1 MPRYLI
7 AIEICPP
14 CILTGTG
21 LYAGY
26 KRRNARLDALEASPP
41 DYLARSSVAL
51 ANQDFEDVESE
62 EILQELYDHLS
73 LKNALFERV
82 IRARKLHHSRFFSLN
97 LDYGH
102 QHYLDTLSNRKFIV
116 VRALE
121 RLERRTA
128 EVLYKKHKWFS
139 WVRQVQDLEETQ
151 RESEKKRVKKEAAL
165 FKRHVKDRQLRMRDL
180 RAREDAKRQ
189 ETYLEQAWQE
199 RMSEEEENAHWDPI
213 EDVIEDERGNYI
225 DLIKHILL
233 MTEDT
238 SGDQATKVLEP
249 APNGEAEAGPP
260 IEANAPKPSKRSK
273 KSKQKALSSGSDR
286 PLPDK
291 AAHDTA
297 SQVRRRLKEGVKLSY
312 TSGMHV
318 AGTIDNPVE
327 LKDKTAPF
335 PDEEINELL
344 QDMAEVKHLLF
355 CRLLLAHATVL
366 PAAIKANSVEE
377 FLNNKEV
384 TDTDLRDPAI
394 KMDNPG
400 LQEIRDACADL
411 GRGEEE
417 DDEGD
422 GAEEDP
428 DIDKMSAKMKKI
440 RLSEDME
447 RFRQKKFWPSRK
459 VPESWAPEREKQ
471 AQHHKMLQQ
480 RFEDQSNPED
490 KGKTWIDFGDV
501 DDEGKFKSKKM
512 RVKICGRYI
521 YNYPSEKAISRGGW
535 LQFCLIAKDSNL
547 HDAIKLC
554 RHWDEFFDLNILANF
569 QYFPAANWLRWKG
582 DRLRQQL
589 LQLVRSIQ
597 SFPIP
602 RFIQTQYLNHVSL
615 SRFEHFLSV
624 SFLLLSNDP
633 AFLRN

>member
-1 MPRYLI
+1 M
-7 AIEICPP
+7 
-14 CILTGTG
+14 
-21 LYAGY
+21 
-26 KRRNARLDALEASPP
+26 DASPP
-41 DYLARSSVAL
+41 AYLAKNSIAL
-51 ANQDFEDVESE
+51 ANQNFEDVETE

-73 LKNALFERV
+73 LKNALLDRV

-121 RLERRTA
+121 RLERRTV
-128 EVLYKKHKWFS
+128 EVLYKKQKWFS

-165 FKRHVKDRQLRMRDL
+165 FKRHVKDRQLRVRDL
-180 RAREDAKRQ
+180 RAREDAKRS
-189 ETYLEQAWQE
+189 EAFLEEAYKE
-199 RMSEEEENAHWDPI
+199 RLSEEEEDAHWDPI
-213 EDVIEDERGNYI
+213 EDVIDDERGNYI
-225 DLIKHILL
+225 ELIKHILL

-238 SGDQATKVLEP
+238 SGDQGTNALEP
-249 APNGEAEAGPP
+249 APNGDAAEGLS
-260 IEANAPKPSKRSK
+260 IESNTPKSSKKSK
-273 KSKQKALSSGSDR
+273 KSKQKALTNGSDR

-291 AAHDTA
+291 TAHDTA

-312 TSGMHV
+312 TSGMHAV
-318 AGTIDNPVE
+318 GTIDNPIE

-335 PDEEINELL
+335 PDEVIDGLL

-366 PAAIKANSVEE
+366 PTAIKANSVEE
-377 FLNNKEV
+377 FLKSKEV
-384 TDTDLRDPAI
+384 TDTDLRDLAI
-394 KMDNPG
+394 EMDSPG

-411 GRGEEE
+411 GRGDEE
-417 DDEGD
+417 DDDEG
-422 GAEEDP
+422 GRAEEDAE
-428 DIDKMSAKMKKI
+428 IDQVTAKMDKV
-440 RLSEDME
+440 RLTKDME
-447 RFRQKKFWPSRK
+447 RFRQKKMWPSRK
-459 VPESWAPEREKQ
+459 LPESWAPEREKQ
-471 AQHHKMLQQ
+471 AQHHKMLQE

-547 HDAIKLC
+547 HEAIKLC
-554 RHWDEFFDLNILANF
+554 RHWDEFFDLNVLANF

-589 LQLVRSIQ
+589 LQLVS
-597 SFPIP
+597 SLDS
-602 RFIQTQYLNHVSL
+602 LNCT
-615 SRFEHFLSV
+615 ELSV
-624 SFLLLSNDP
+624 ITPQPRMPLPPLLTRYSLHSSSCFHLTS
-633 AFLRN
+633 ATKL

>member
-1 MPRYLI
+1 M
-7 AIEICPP
+7 
-14 CILTGTG
+14 
-21 LYAGY
+21 
-26 KRRNARLDALEASPP
+26 
-41 DYLARSSVAL
+41 
-51 ANQDFEDVESE
+51 F
-62 EILQELYDHLS
+62 

-82 IRARKLHHSRFFSLN
+82 IRARKLHHSRFFSLS

-180 RAREDAKRQ
+180 RAKEDAKKSEAFLDEAYR
-189 ETYLEQAWQE
+189 E
-199 RMSEEEENAHWDPI
+199 RMSDEEEDAHWDPI

-238 SGDQATKVLEP
+238 SGNQETKVLES
-249 APNGEAEAGPP
+249 APNGDVEAGPSA
-260 IEANAPKPSKRSK
+260 ESNAAKFSKKSK
-273 KSKQKALSSGSDR
+273 KSKQKALTNGSDR

-291 AAHDTA
+291 TAHDTA
-297 SQVRRRLKEGVKLSY
+297 SQVRRRLREGVKLSY
-312 TSGMHV
+312 SSGMHV
-318 AGTIDNPVE
+318 AGTVDNPVE
-327 LKDKTAPF
+327 LKNKTAPF
-335 PDEEINELL
+335 PDEEIDELL
-344 QDMAEVKHLLF
+344 QDMAEIKHLLF
-355 CRLLLAHATVL
+355 CRLLLAHATIL
-366 PAAIKANSVEE
+366 PAAVKASSVEE
-377 FLNNKEV
+377 FLNNQEV
-384 TDTDLRDPAI
+384 TDTDLRDLAI
-394 KMDNPG
+394 KLDNPG

-417 DDEGD
+417 DDDESGTAD
-422 GAEEDP
+422 EDP
-428 DIDKMSAKMKKI
+428 DIEEVAAKLRKT
-440 RLSEDME
+440 RFSQDME
-447 RFRQKKFWPSRK
+447 RFRQKKLRPNRK
-459 VPESWAPEREKQ
+459 LPESWAPEREKQ

-490 KGKTWIDFGDV
+490 KGKTWIDFGEV
-501 DDEGKFKSKKM
+501 DDDGKFRSKKM

-554 RHWDEFFDLNILANF
+554 RHWDEFYDLNVLANF

-589 LQLVRSIQ
+589 LQLVRPFCF
-597 SFPIP
+597 FPMP
-602 RFIQTQYLNHVSL
+602 RRPQGPSHNCISHLDNTALFVYFY
-615 SRFEHFLSV
+615 RPYAGFFEHI
-624 SFLLLSNDP
+624 
-633 AFLRN
+633 

>member
-1 MPRYLI
+1 M
-7 AIEICPP
+7 
-14 CILTGTG
+14 
-21 LYAGY
+21 
-26 KRRNARLDALEASPP
+26 DASPP
-41 DYLARSSVAL
+41 EHLAKSSIAL
-51 ANQDFEDVESE
+51 ANQNFEDIESE
-62 EILQELYDHLS
+62 EVLQELYGHLF

-116 VRALE
+116 MRALE

-128 EVLYKKHKWFS
+128 EVLYKKNKWFS

-165 FKRHVKDRQLRMRDL
+165 FKRHFKDRQLRMRDL
-180 RAREDAKRQ
+180 RAREDAKRS
-189 ETYLEQAWQE
+189 EAFLEEAYKE
-199 RMSEEEENAHWDPI
+199 RMSEEEEDAHWDPI

-238 SGDQATKVLEP
+238 SGDQETKALES
-249 APNGEAEAGPP
+249 ALNGDAEARPSV
-260 IEANAPKPSKRSK
+260 ESNAPKSSKKAK
-273 KSKQKALSSGSDR
+273 KSKQRVLINGSDR

-297 SQVRRRLKEGVKLSY
+297 SQIRRRLKEGVKLSY
-312 TSGMHV
+312 TSEMHV
-318 AGTIDNPVE
+318 AGTIDNPIE

-335 PDEEINELL
+335 PDEEIDELL

-366 PAAIKANSVEE
+366 PAAIKANSVDD

-384 TDTDLRDPAI
+384 TDTDLRDLAI
-394 KMDNPG
+394 KTDNPG

-417 DDEGD
+417 EGDEGT
-422 GAEEDP
+422 GAGEDP
-428 DIDKMSAKMKKI
+428 DIDEAVAKIEKS

-447 RFRQKKFWPSRK
+447 RFRQKNIWPSRK
-459 VPESWAPEREKQ
+459 LPESWVPKREKQ
-471 AQHHKMLQQ
+471 AQHHQMLQQ

-554 RHWDEFFDLNILANF
+554 RHWDEFFDLNVLANF

-589 LQLVRSIQ
+589 LQLVR
-597 SFPIP
+597 
-602 RFIQTQYLNHVSL
+602 
-615 SRFEHFLSV
+615 FLD
-624 SFLLLSNDP
+624 LLD
-633 AFLRN
+633 

>member
-1 MPRYLI
+1 M
-7 AIEICPP
+7 
-14 CILTGTG
+14 
-21 LYAGY
+21 
-26 KRRNARLDALEASPP
+26 DASPP
-41 DYLARSSVAL
+41 AYLAESSTAL
-51 ANQDFEDVESE
+51 ANQKFEDVESE
-62 EILQELYDHLS
+62 EILQELYDHLL

-165 FKRHVKDRQLRMRDL
+165 FKRHVKERQLRMRDL
-180 RAREDAKRQ
+180 RAKEDAKRS
-189 ETYLEQAWQE
+189 EAFLDNAYRE
-199 RMSEEEENAHWDPI
+199 RMSEEEEDAHWDPI

-238 SGDQATKVLEP
+238 SGEQETKVTES
-249 APNGEAEAGPP
+249 APNGDVEARPS
-260 IEANAPKPSKRSK
+260 IELNATKSSKKSK
-273 KSKQKALSSGSDR
+273 KSKQKALTNGLDR

-297 SQVRRRLKEGVKLSY
+297 SQVRRRLREGVKLSY
-312 TSGMHV
+312 SSGMHV
-318 AGTIDNPVE
+318 AGTIDNPIE

-335 PDEEINELL
+335 PDEEVDELL
-344 QDMAEVKHLLF
+344 RDMAEIKHLLF
-355 CRLLLAHATVL
+355 CRLLLAHATIL
-366 PAAIKANSVEE
+366 PAAVKANSIEE
-377 FLNNKEV
+377 FLDNKEV
-384 TDTDLRDPAI
+384 TDTDLRDLAV

-411 GRGEEE
+411 GRGEEN
-417 DDEGD
+417 DDESD

-428 DIDKMSAKMKKI
+428 EIEKVAAKVRKT

-447 RFRQKKFWPSRK
+447 RFRQKKMRPNRK
-459 VPESWAPEREKQ
+459 LPDSWAPEREKQ
-471 AQHHKMLQQ
+471 AQHHKMLQE
-480 RFEDQSNPED
+480 RFEDDSNPED
-490 KGKTWIDFGDV
+490 KGKTWIDFGEI
-501 DDEGKFKSKKM
+501 DDDGKFKSKKM

-554 RHWDEFFDLNILANF
+554 RHWDEFFDLSVLANF

-589 LQLVRSIQ
+589 LQLVRPFKI
-597 SFPIP
+597 
-602 RFIQTQYLNHVSL
+602 SL
-615 SRFEHFLSV
+615 Y
-624 SFLLLSNDP
+624 
-633 AFLRN
+633 A

>member
-1 MPRYLI
+1 M
-7 AIEICPP
+7 
-14 CILTGTG
+14 
-21 LYAGY
+21 
-26 KRRNARLDALEASPP
+26 DASPP
-41 DYLARSSVAL
+41 EYLAKSSIAL
-51 ANQDFEDVESE
+51 ANQKFEDVESE
-62 EILQELYDHLS
+62 DILQELYDHLF

-151 RESEKKRVKKEAAL
+151 RESEKKTVKKEAAL
-165 FKRHVKDRQLRMRDL
+165 FKRHIKDRQLRMRDL
-180 RAREDAKRQ
+180 RAREDAKRS
-189 ETYLEQAWQE
+189 EAFLEEAYRE
-199 RMSEEEENAHWDPI
+199 RMSEEEEDAHWDPI
-213 EDVIEDERGNYI
+213 EDVIDDERGNYI

-238 SGDQATKVLEP
+238 SGDHETKTLEPVPNGDADAGPSIEASATKS
-249 APNGEAEAGPP
+249 
-260 IEANAPKPSKRSK
+260 SKKAKKS
-273 KSKQKALSSGSDR
+273 KSKQKALTNGSDR

-291 AAHDTA
+291 TAHDTA
-297 SQVRRRLKEGVKLSY
+297 SQVRRRLREGVKLSY
-312 TSGMHV
+312 ASGMHV

-327 LKDKTAPF
+327 LKDKTAPL
-335 PDEEINELL
+335 PDEGIDELL
-344 QDMAEVKHLLF
+344 RDMAEIKHLLF

-366 PAAIKANSVEE
+366 PAAVKANSLEE

-384 TDTDLRDPAI
+384 TDTDLRDLAI

-417 DDEGD
+417 DDDEVGD
-422 GAEEDP
+422 TDEDP
-428 DIDKMSAKMKKI
+428 DIDKVATKMKKT
-440 RLSEDME
+440 RLSEEME
-447 RFRQKKFWPSRK
+447 RFRQKKMRPNRK
-459 VPESWAPEREKQ
+459 VPESWAPERERQ

-501 DDEGKFKSKKM
+501 DDDGKFKSKKM
-512 RVKICGRYI
+512 RVKVCGRYI

-589 LQLVRSIQ
+589 LQLVRSLHP
-597 SFPIP
+597 FPMPLITKT
-602 RFIQTQYLNHVSL
+602 F
-615 SRFEHFLSV
+615 
-624 SFLLLSNDP
+624 P
-633 AFLRN
+633 AFT

>member
-1 MPRYLI
+1 M
-7 AIEICPP
+7 
-14 CILTGTG
+14 
-21 LYAGY
+21 
-26 KRRNARLDALEASPP
+26 EASPP
-41 DYLARSSVAL
+41 VYLAKSSIAL
-51 ANQDFEDVESE
+51 ANQNFENVDSE
-62 EILQELYDHLS
+62 DILHELYDHLS

-82 IRARKLHHSRFFSLN
+82 IRARKLHHSRFFSLS

-102 QHYLDTLSNRKFIV
+102 QHYLDTLSNRKFIT

-128 EVLYKKHKWFS
+128 ELLYKKQKWFS

-165 FKRHVKDRQLRMRDL
+165 FKRHVNDVQLRMRDL
-180 RAREDAKRQ
+180 RAREDAKRS
-189 ETYLEQAWQE
+189 EAFLEEAYQKS
-199 RMSEEEENAHWDPI
+199 MSEEEEDAHWDPI

-233 MTEDT
+233 MTDNT
-238 SGDQATKVLEP
+238 SGDLECT
-249 APNGEAEAGPP
+249 ADGDVELGPSTEL
-260 IEANAPKPSKRSK
+260 IAPKPSKKGRK
-273 KSKQKALSSGSDR
+273 RKQKALTSGSDR

-291 AAHDTA
+291 ATHDTA

-312 TSGMHV
+312 GSGMHV

-335 PDEEINELL
+335 PDEEIDELL

-366 PAAIKANSVEE
+366 PAAVKANSVEE

-384 TDTDLRDPAI
+384 TDTDLRDLAI
-394 KMDNPG
+394 KVDNPG

-417 DDEGD
+417 DDEEAG
-422 GAEEDP
+422 GEEEDS
-428 DIDKMSAKMKKI
+428 DADKAVAKMSKT
-440 RLSEDME
+440 RLFEEAE
-447 RFRQKKFWPSRK
+447 RFRRKKLRSNRK
-459 VPESWAPEREKQ
+459 LPESWAPEREKQ
-471 AQHHKMLQQ
+471 AQHHRMLQQ

-490 KGKTWIDFGDV
+490 KGKTWIDFGEV

-521 YNYPSEKAISRGGW
+521 YNYPSEKAVSRGGW

-589 LQLVRSIQ
+589 LQLVRSSTLFLLRHLLAPSPFSKLKFAVPESQIHFAP
-597 SFPIP
+597 SPDCS
-602 RFIQTQYLNHVSL
+602 YLFL
-615 SRFEHFLSV
+615 LPTRWCSRFPQMVNAEY
-624 SFLLLSNDP
+624 LLL
-633 AFLRN
+633 

>member
-1 MPRYLI
+1 M
-7 AIEICPP
+7 
-14 CILTGTG
+14 
-21 LYAGY
+21 
-26 KRRNARLDALEASPP
+26 DVSPP
-41 DYLARSSVAL
+41 AYLAGSSTAL
-51 ANQDFEDVESE
+51 ANQKFEDVESE
-62 EILQELYDHLS
+62 EILQELYDHFL

-116 VRALE
+116 VRVLE

-165 FKRHVKDRQLRMRDL
+165 FKRHVKDRELRMRDL
-180 RAREDAKRQ
+180 RAKEDAKKSEAFLDEAYRD
-189 ETYLEQAWQE
+189 
-199 RMSEEEENAHWDPI
+199 RMSEEEEDAHWDPI

-238 SGDQATKVLEP
+238 SGDQETKVIESGPNGDVEARPSIESNATKS
-249 APNGEAEAGPP
+249 
-260 IEANAPKPSKRSK
+260 SKKSK
-273 KSKQKALSSGSDR
+273 KSKQKALTNGSDR

-297 SQVRRRLKEGVKLSY
+297 SQVRRRLREGVKLSY
-312 TSGMHV
+312 SSGMHV
-318 AGTIDNPVE
+318 AGTIDNPLE

-335 PDEEINELL
+335 PDEEIDELL
-344 QDMAEVKHLLF
+344 QDMAEIKHLLF
-355 CRLLLAHATVL
+355 CRLLLAHATIL

-384 TDTDLRDPAI
+384 TDTDLRDLAI
-394 KMDNPG
+394 TMDNPG

-411 GRGEEE
+411 GREGD
-417 DDEGD
+417 DDESD

-428 DIDKMSAKMKKI
+428 EIEEVAAKGRKT
-440 RLSEDME
+440 RLSDDME
-447 RFRQKKFWPSRK
+447 LFRQKKMRPNRK
-459 VPESWAPEREKQ
+459 LPESWAPEREKQ
-471 AQHHKMLQQ
+471 AQHHKMLQE
-480 RFEDQSNPED
+480 RFEDDSNPED
-490 KGKTWIDFGDV
+490 KGKTWIDFGEV
-501 DDEGKFKSKKM
+501 DDDGKFKSKKM
-512 RVKICGRYI
+512 RVKVCGRYI

-554 RHWDEFFDLNILANF
+554 RHWDEFFDLNVLANF
-569 QYFPAANWLRWKG
+569 QYFPAANWVRWKG

-589 LQLVRSIQ
+589 LQLVRPFNVPPHS
-597 SFPIP
+597 
-602 RFIQTQYLNHVSL
+602 
-615 SRFEHFLSV
+615 
-624 SFLLLSNDP
+624 
-633 AFLRN
+633 

>member
-1 MPRYLI
+1 M
-7 AIEICPP
+7 
-14 CILTGTG
+14 
-21 LYAGY
+21 
-26 KRRNARLDALEASPP
+26 
-41 DYLARSSVAL
+41 
-51 ANQDFEDVESE
+51 
-62 EILQELYDHLS
+62 
-73 LKNALFERV
+73 
-82 IRARKLHHSRFFSLN
+82 
-97 LDYGH
+97 
-102 QHYLDTLSNRKFIV
+102 
-116 VRALE
+116 RALE

-128 EVLYKKHKWFS
+128 EVLYKKQKWFS

-165 FKRHVKDRQLRMRDL
+165 FKRHVKDMQLRMRDL
-180 RAREDAKRQ
+180 RARDDAKRS
-189 ETYLEQAWQE
+189 EAFLEGAYKE
-199 RMSEEEENAHWDPI
+199 RMTEEEEDAHWDPI

-238 SGDQATKVLEP
+238 SGDQETEASEP
-249 APNGEAEAGPP
+249 APNGDADARPSLES
-260 IEANAPKPSKRSK
+260 NTPKPSKKAK
-273 KSKQKALSSGSDR
+273 KSKQKALKNGSDQ
-286 PLPDK
+286 PLPEK

-312 TSGMHV
+312 SSGMHV
-318 AGTIDNPVE
+318 AGTVDNPVE

-335 PDEEINELL
+335 PDEEIDGLL

-366 PAAIKANSVEE
+366 PAAVKASSVEE
-377 FLNNKEV
+377 FLNSKEV
-384 TDTDLRDPAI
+384 TDTDLRDLAI
-394 KMDNPG
+394 KMDSPG

-417 DDEGD
+417 EDDQRD
-422 GAEEDP
+422 GAEEEP
-428 DIDKMSAKMKKI
+428 DIDNVVAKVKKTQ
-440 RLSEDME
+440 LSEDME
-447 RFRQKKFWPSRK
+447 RFRQKRIRPNRK
-459 VPESWAPEREKQ
+459 VPESWVPEREKQ

-480 RFEDQSNPED
+480 RFENQANPED
-490 KGKTWIDFGDV
+490 KGKTWIDFGEV

-535 LQFCLIAKDSNL
+535 LQFCLIAKDSDL

-589 LQLVRSIQ
+589 LQLVGSLQSSPSPRNHSTLVHQSTSPFSPSYNRFYLLSSSCPFMLALPPKISKQRSCTLTNA
-597 SFPIP
+597 SFAGVYTVFPI
-602 RFIQTQYLNHVSL
+602 RES
-615 SRFEHFLSV
+615 
-624 SFLLLSNDP
+624 
-633 AFLRN
+633 

>member
-1 MPRYLI
+1 M
-7 AIEICPP
+7 
-14 CILTGTG
+14 
-21 LYAGY
+21 
-26 KRRNARLDALEASPP
+26 
-41 DYLARSSVAL
+41 
-51 ANQDFEDVESE
+51 
-62 EILQELYDHLS
+62 
-73 LKNALFERV
+73 

-116 VRALE
+116 LRALE

-128 EVLYKKHKWFS
+128 EVLYKRNKWFS
-139 WVRQVQDLEETQ
+139 WVRQVQDIEETQ
-151 RESEKKRVKKEAAL
+151 RESEKKRIKKEAAL
-165 FKRHVKDRQLRMRDL
+165 FRRHAKNRQLRMRDL
-180 RAREDAKRQ
+180 RAREDAKRS
-189 ETYLEQAWQE
+189 EAFLEEAYKE

-213 EDVIEDERGNYI
+213 EDVIEDERGNYVN
-225 DLIKHILL
+225 LIKHILL

-238 SGDQATKVLEP
+238 SGSQETNGPNPASVGNAKAEP
-249 APNGEAEAGPP
+249 STES
-260 IEANAPKPSKRSK
+260 NAPKAPKKAK
-273 KSKQKALSSGSDR
+273 KSKNKAVTNGSDQ
-286 PLPDK
+286 LVLDK

-327 LKDKTAPF
+327 LRDRTATF
-335 PDEEINELL
+335 PDEEIDELL

-366 PAAIKANSVEE
+366 PAAVEANDVES
-377 FLNNKEV
+377 FLDNKDV
-384 TDTDLRDPAI
+384 TDTDLRDLAI

-417 DDEGD
+417 EDDEDEGGSPKED
-422 GAEEDP
+422 SEVDKLAAEMRRTRVFEEM
-428 DIDKMSAKMKKI
+428 KRLRRKKI
-440 RLSEDME
+440 QQNKQL
-447 RFRQKKFWPSRK
+447 
-459 VPESWAPEREKQ
+459 PETWAPEREKQ
-471 AQHHKMLQQ
+471 THHHKMLQQ

-490 KGKTWIDFGDV
+490 KGKTWIDFGKL
-501 DDEGKFKSKKM
+501 DDEGKFKSKKL

-535 LQFCLIAKDSNL
+535 LHFCLIAKDSDL

-589 LQLVRSIQ
+589 LQLVGSFQSFAMPKCRSI
-597 SFPIP
+597 SDTFNRNCLCWLPRPILV
-602 RFIQTQYLNHVSL
+602 YSL
-615 SRFEHFLSV
+615 LVYCCTHTV
-624 SFLLLSNDP
+624 P
-633 AFLRN
+633 K

>member
-1 MPRYLI
+1 M
-7 AIEICPP
+7 
-14 CILTGTG
+14 
-21 LYAGY
+21 
-26 KRRNARLDALEASPP
+26 DASPP
-41 DYLARSSVAL
+41 AYLAGSSTAL
-51 ANQDFEDVESE
+51 ANQNFEDIDSE
-62 EILQELYDHLS
+62 ETLREIYDHLF
-73 LKNALFERV
+73 LKNALYERV
-82 IRARKLHHSRFFSLN
+82 VRARKLHHSRFFSLN

-102 QHYLDTLSNRKFIV
+102 QHYLDTLSNRKFITI
-116 VRALE
+116 RALE

-128 EVLYKKHKWFS
+128 EVLYSKHKWFS
-139 WVRQVQDLEETQ
+139 WVRQVQELEETQ

-180 RAREDAKRQ
+180 RAREDAKRS
-189 ETYLEQAWQE
+189 EAFLEQAYKE

-233 MTEDT
+233 MTDNI
-238 SGDQATKVLEP
+238 SGDQETKASDLV
-249 APNGEAEAGPP
+249 PNGNAEAHPSN
-260 IEANAPKPSKRSK
+260 ELNAPKPSKKAK
-273 KSKQKALSSGSDR
+273 KTKQKALTDGSDQK
-286 PLPDK
+286 LPDK

-297 SQVRRRLKEGVKLSY
+297 SQIRRRLKQGVKLSY
-312 TSGMHV
+312 ASGMHV

-335 PDEEINELL
+335 PDEEIDELL

-366 PAAIKANSVEE
+366 PAAVKANSVDD
-377 FLNNKEV
+377 FLNSSEV
-384 TDTDLRDPAI
+384 TDTDLRDLAI
-394 KMDNPG
+394 KLDNPG

-417 DDEGD
+417 DDND
-422 GAEEDP
+422 GGPAEEDP
-428 DIDKMSAKMKKI
+428 VIDDMAD
-440 RLSEDME
+440 RLEKTRLHEDME
-447 RFRQKKFWPSRK
+447 RFRPKKSRTNRK
-459 VPESWAPEREKQ
+459 VPDSWMPQREKQ
-471 AQHHKMLQQ
+471 AQHHQMLQQ

-512 RVKICGRYI
+512 RVKICGKYI

-535 LQFCLIAKDSNL
+535 LQFCLIAKDSDL

-569 QYFPAANWLRWKG
+569 QYFPAANWLLWKG

-589 LQLVRSIQ
+589 VQLVRSFR
-597 SFPIP
+597 SF
-602 RFIQTQYLNHVSL
+602 
-615 SRFEHFLSV
+615 
-624 SFLLLSNDP
+624 SFLEGHLSPLKLPLLASYNFVCQFFPQLFSVNMYFDFSFML
-633 AFLRN
+633 AFSRR